1 MKQPNKVKSNQDG
14 WLMEVLKA
22 EQTILDGQMPAITQL
37 LAIPADIR
45 MKSPLLL
52 RAECEDG
59 LLRGRLIE
67 TKQRLEAALRGFAAQ
82 ADDSSMLT
90 MMAMLGLLYEQVGD
104 KQESKPVMALLAQE
118 WERNPENCSGFVPW
132 ALAHAAANGS
142 ANYDMAQRL
151 FIMSAERF
159 REEGKPV
166 WMGFVL
172 LDRLLFDPLEKEHP
186 DWQLWLHWLKRHMA
200 NNPSGAVLVHLLTS
214 KEPGAELCAMLPE
227 RFAYLSKAILMQQ
240 PDENLPADLTEDIE
254 NTIFASGARLKRLLQ
269 EGQLAQAEQFYP
281 KLDRLRKL
289 VSTPA
294 IDRLAAELKQS
305 MQEQANV
312 EAHTITFFAQEQIQ
326 QQQLTEL
333 DQQLGA
339 GLLIKDDIQQSAEPL
354 PARDNDQDNDNEHAA
369 ETAAAKW
376 RVQLI
381 DGISFSTPEG
391 KLAEPIW
398 KRRKAGE
405 LFVYLLLQPGCKAN
419 REQVIERVFG
429 EGDPAKRSNQLY
441 VTLHDLRSSLK
452 ELGMPED
459 LVYAKRGVVGITE
472 LTFEAI
478 DVESYLT
485 LSRVG
490 DQLWMDDRE
499 EACRLYDKALPL
511 YGLLGTELPYAEW
524 LERVREQLLDRQTN
538 MIKRIAGYYGELHDE
553 ARVEQCLAEWIALR
567 PEQEEAYEAMIRLC
581 LRGDRRIEAIG
592 WYRRLERVCKEEL
605 GSEPLEEV
613 RSLLW
618 N

>member
-1 MKQPNKVKSNQDG
+1 MKQPNKVKTNQDG
-14 WLMEVLKA
+14 WQMEVLKA
-22 EQTILDGQMPAITQL
+22 ERTILDGQMPAIAQL

-59 LLRGRLIE
+59 LLRGRLVE
-67 TKQRLEAALRGFAAQ
+67 TKLRLEAALRGFAAQ

-118 WERNPENCSGFVPW
+118 WARNPENCSGFVPW
-132 ALAHAAANGS
+132 ALAHAAANG
-142 ANYDMAQRL
+142 AAQYEQAQRL

-159 REEGKPV
+159 REEGKPL
-166 WMGFVL
+166 WLGFVL

-186 DWQLWLHWLKRHMA
+186 DWQLWLHWLKRHMV
-200 NNPSGAVLVHLLTS
+200 NNPSGTVLVHLLTS

-240 PDENLPADLTEDIE
+240 PEENLSADLAEDIE
-254 NTIFASGARLKRLLQ
+254 SSIFASGARMKRLLQ
-269 EGQLAQAEQFYP
+269 EGQLAEAEQFYP

-294 IDRLAAELKQS
+294 IDRFAAELKQS
-305 MQEQANV
+305 MDDQANV
-312 EAHTITFFAQEQIQ
+312 EANTITFFAQEQIR
-326 QQQLTEL
+326 QQQLNEL

-339 GLLIKDDIQQSAEPL
+339 GLLNREEVQGAGLEPTPESYDDHAPTAEI
-354 PARDNDQDNDNEHAA
+354 N
-369 ETAAAKW
+369 TAKW

-391 KLAEPIW
+391 KLAEPVW

-405 LFVYLLLQPGCKAN
+405 LLVYLLLQPGYKAN
-419 REQVIERVFG
+419 REQVIEKVFG

-459 LVYAKRGVVGITE
+459 LVYAKRGVVGISE
-472 LTFEAI
+472 VTFEAI

-490 DQLWMDDRE
+490 DQLWADDRE

-553 ARVEQCLAEWIALR
+553 ARVEQSLAEWIALR